1 MLHARCAVRV
11 HRFCQISESAKN
23 QSQLLFYQ
31 AFLLQGQ
38 EKYAKYSD
46 ANQGVILQSVRIE
59 QERLQNEV
67 NLAYQV
73 FSQVATQLQLSRA
86 KLQEE
91 KPAFT
96 IMEPASVPLYPT
108 GTNSKTIVLGIL
120 SFSFKKSIN
129 LIVLLI

>member
-1 MLHARCAVRV
+1 MYEERRKEYYEA
-11 HRFCQISESAKN
+11 
-23 QSQLLFYQ
+23 
-31 AFLLQGQ
+31 Q

-86 KLQEE
+86 QLQEE

-108 GTNSKTIVLGIL
+108 GTNSKIIVLGIIFL
-120 SFSFKKSIN
+120 AIAGTTAWVLFGKDLWFNLKKGIAEPKH
-129 LIVLLI
+129 